1 MIHGLNMVVNYLHD
15 TVKYLHEAVNYLH
28 DAVNY
33 LHEAV
38 NYLHEAVNYLHDA
51 VNYLHDAVYYYTG
64 DRCAW
69 NSLRPIYK
77 ESIDMEFYNAV
88 FLNCYGTVTV
98 YIDSHEVVYN
108 FDKNRRFL

>member
-1 MIHGLNMVVNYLHD
+1 MVHGLNMVVNYLHD
-15 TVKYLHEAVNYLH
+15 TVKYLHE
-28 DAVNY
+28 
-33 LHEAV
+33 
-38 NYLHEAVNYLHDA
+38 A

-88 FLNCYGTVTV
+88 FKIVMEQLQFT
-98 YIDSHEVVYN
+98 
-108 FDKNRRFL
+108 